1 MTEKQLREAIRKE
14 IRSQI
19 SEADTDFLTKIGS
32 NLRSKLGSA
41 KTQLNVG
48 LGKIDPKRI
57 ANMTPEQKAEL
68 TAQLTQQLGLT
79 AKDFNTIKQRIA
91 RKLGAAE
98 KLTTTESIIN
108 ELDMDTDTA
117 PESKVS
123 SGLSQRSERVK
134 DTVAFKQMVKMLEN
148 KPATEQA
155 NFVLELLQGLPLDEA
170 AKRMLRMRIK
180 TQLK

>member
-19 SEADTDFLTKIGS
+19 SEADTDFLNKIGS

-57 ANMTPEQKAEL
+57 ASMTPEQKAEL

-108 ELDMDTDTA
+108 ELDMDT

-123 SGLSQRSERVK
+123 SGLSQRSDRVK
-134 DTVAFKQMVKMLEN
+134 ETAAFKQMVKMLEN

-180 TQLK
+180 TELK

>member
-1 MTEKQLREAIRKE
+1 MTEKQLREAIRNE
-14 IRSQI
+14 IRSQLN
-19 SEADTDFLTKIGS
+19 EADTDFLTKIGS

-108 ELDMDTDTA
+108 ELDMDTPE

-123 SGLSQRSERVK
+123 SGLSQRTERVK

-155 NFVLELLQGLPLDEA
+155 NFVLELLQGLPLDDA

>member
-57 ANMTPEQKAEL
+57 ASMTPEQKAEL

-108 ELDMDTDTA
+108 ELDMDTPE

-123 SGLSQRSERVK
+123 SGLSQRTERVK

-155 NFVLELLQGLPLDEA
+155 NFVLELLQGLPLDDA

>member
-108 ELDMDTDTA
+108 ELDMDTPE

-123 SGLSQRSERVK
+123 SGLSQRTERVK

-155 NFVLELLQGLPLDEA
+155 NFVLELLQGLPLDDA

>member
-1 MTEKQLREAIRKE
+1 MTEKQLREAIRNE

-19 SEADTDFLTKIGS
+19 KEADTDFLNKIGS

-79 AKDFNTIKQRIA
+79 SKDFNTIKQRIA

-98 KLTTTESIIN
+98 KTSATEGVIN
-108 ELDMDTDTA
+108 ELDMDMT
-117 PESKVS
+117 SKVS
-123 SGLSQRSERVK
+123 SGLQQRKERLL
-134 DTVAFKQMVKMLEN
+134 DTAMFKQLVKMLEN

-155 NFVLELLQGLPLDEA
+155 NFVLELINGLPLDEA

-180 TQLK
+180 TELK

>member
-14 IRSQI
+14 IRSQLN
-19 SEADTDFLTKIGS
+19 EADTDFLTKIGS

-108 ELDMDTDTA
+108 ELDMDTPE

-155 NFVLELLQGLPLDEA
+155 NFVLELLQGLPLDDA